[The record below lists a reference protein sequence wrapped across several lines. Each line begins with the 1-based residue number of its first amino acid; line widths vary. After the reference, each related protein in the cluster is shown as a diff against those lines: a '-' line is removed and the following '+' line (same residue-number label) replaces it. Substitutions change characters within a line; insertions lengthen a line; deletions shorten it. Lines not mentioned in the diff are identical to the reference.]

1 MNENSFEWILVGNW
15 LLPLFIYFATIDW
28 LKYEQI
34 KLLFHCATMP
44 ICMAQAWQQYSLLLF
59 FIWICIIHQT
69 IRKAIDSPA
78 GWLCITKWLPVS
90 LHDYPSV
97 SQSFCVP
104 VNHPVSC
111 QSVNPHCF
119 LLASLKADCQSVK
132 QTAGQSVSQSVS
144 LSVCQ
149 SVYQSISQVVS
160 CCQLNSLSV
169 ALSCSQSLRVKHQAS
184 WSINWSV
191 SQSVC

>member
-1 MNENSFEWILVGNW
+1 
-15 LLPLFIYFATIDW
+15 
-28 LKYEQI
+28 
-34 KLLFHCATMP
+34 MP

-59 FIWICIIHQT
+59 CIWICIIHQT

-132 QTAGQSVSQSVS
+132 QTAGQSVSQSV
-144 LSVCQ
+144 CQ

-169 ALSCSQSLRVKHQAS
+169 ALSCSQSLRQSNIKPVGQ
-184 WSINWSV
+184 SIGQSV
-191 SQSVC
+191 SLSASQPVNQLVDQSVDQLVSLTVYQSA

>member
-1 MNENSFEWILVGNW
+1 
-15 LLPLFIYFATIDW
+15 
-28 LKYEQI
+28 
-34 KLLFHCATMP
+34 MP

-59 FIWICIIHQT
+59 CIWICIIHQT
-69 IRKAIDSPA
+69 IRKATDSPA

-90 LHDYPSV
+90 LHDYSSV

-119 LLASLKADCQSVK
+119 LLASLKVDCQSVK
-132 QTAGQSVSQSVS
+132 QTADQSISQSVSQSVN

-169 ALSCSQSLRVKHQAS
+169 ALSCSQSLRQSNIKPVGQ
-184 WSINWSV
+184 SIGQSV
-191 SQSVC
+191 SLSASQPVNQLVDQSVHQLVSLTVYQSA

>member
-1 MNENSFEWILVGNW
+1 MTVATFHLFCHNW
-15 LLPLFIYFATIDW
+15 LIEVWTDKTLISC
-28 LKYEQI
+28 
-34 KLLFHCATMP
+34 CATMP

-59 FIWICIIHQT
+59 CIWICIIHQT

-97 SQSFCVP
+97 SQSFRVP

-132 QTAGQSVSQSVS
+132 QTAGQPVSQSVS
-144 LSVCQ
+144 LSVRQ
-149 SVYQSISQVVS
+149 
-160 CCQLNSLSV
+160 
-169 ALSCSQSLRVKHQAS
+169 
-184 WSINWSV
+184 SV
-191 SQSVC
+191 SQSISLAVYQPGSKLLSA

>member
-1 MNENSFEWILVGNW
+1 
-15 LLPLFIYFATIDW
+15 
-28 LKYEQI
+28 
-34 KLLFHCATMP
+34 MP

-59 FIWICIIHQT
+59 CIWICIIHQT

-132 QTAGQSVSQSVS
+132 QTTGQSVSQSVS
-144 LSVCQ
+144 QSVCQ

-160 CCQLNSLSV
+160 RCQLNSLSV
-169 ALSCSQSLRVKHQAS
+169 ALSCSQSLRQSNIKPVGQ
-184 WSINWSV
+184 SIGQSV
-191 SQSVC
+191 SLSASQPVNQLVDQSVDQLVSLTVYQSA

>member
-1 MNENSFEWILVGNW
+1 MTVATFHLFCHNW
-15 LLPLFIYFATIDW
+15 LIEVWTDKTLISC
-28 LKYEQI
+28 
-34 KLLFHCATMP
+34 CATMP
-44 ICMAQAWQQYSLLLF
+44 ICIAQAWQQYSLLLF
-59 FIWICIIHQT
+59 CIWICIIHQT

-132 QTAGQSVSQSVS
+132 RTAGQLVSQSVSQSVCQSVS
-144 LSVCQ
+144 LSVSL
-149 SVYQSISQVVS
+149 SVYQPGSK
-160 CCQLNSLSV
+160 LLS
-169 ALSCSQSLRVKHQAS
+169 A
-184 WSINWSV
+184 
-191 SQSVC
+191 